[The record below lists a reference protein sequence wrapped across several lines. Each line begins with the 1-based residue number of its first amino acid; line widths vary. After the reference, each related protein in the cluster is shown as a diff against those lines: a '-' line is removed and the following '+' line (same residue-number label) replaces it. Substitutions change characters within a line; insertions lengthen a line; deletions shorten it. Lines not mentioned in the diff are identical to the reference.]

1 MNMNILISINRKVSR
16 WGVGVSLRVLYAKR
30 RGGVIYIYIVYNG
43 YISYF
48 RTI

>member
-1 MNMNILISINRKVSR
+1 MNMDILSPINRKVSR
-16 WGVGVSLRVLYAKR
+16 WVVGVSLRVLYAKR
-30 RGGVIYIYIVYNG
+30 RGGIIYIYIVYNA